1 MAILLENEFIIEI
14 NQDQQNGIKIN
25 SGFVPIA
32 KEAMEDFSESL
43 FAPEGTIFMEKS
55 LDKILLVMEEAPQ
68 VRKIFLTKRDFE
80 EEFDAVDFENYNED
94 RIVSLFFPST
104 IIIFKI
110 RVGDLALEEMK
121 VFGRIGNKCFYLPLP
136 NMDSEGVVCL
146 GLEKEFKL
154 KSLKEL
160 KDLVNNKFWNT
171 WFTTELQSLLVMYKE
186 KGRNIRGI
194 KSWEYFSLSHKNPEK
209 LLEDPNQWILCDTLE
224 GLIAKSR
231 KANPLHLI
239 YTLHSLNAGYFRKMV
254 GTYEERGFCTIG
266 GKTIRV
272 YDHIK
277 SYGMLYKILIKRT
290 PAKTTTFLVFFVFAE
305 GRFNILSETEIGEIL
320 IENPSRYLRIEAG
333 KYYILGTKSFGVE
346 ARSIGVVFIKRIFRL
361 GKYYVAEAWSNYW
374 RFFVILD
381 EDLTAREVEK

>member
-1 MAILLENEFIIEI
+1 MTVLLGNEFLIEI
-14 NQDQQNGIKIN
+14 HQDRLSGIKIVE
-25 SGFVPIA
+25 SFLPVA
-32 KEAMEDFSESL
+32 KFTEDFSESL
-43 FAPEGTIFMEKS
+43 FVPEGTLYVERLF
-55 LDKILLVMEEAPQ
+55 DNKILLVMEEAPQ
-68 VRKIFLTKRDFE
+68 VRKIFLTKCDLE

-110 RVGDLALEEMK
+110 RADDLLLEEMK

-136 NMDSEGVVCL
+136 NMDYKGAVCL
-146 GLEKEFKL
+146 GFEKEIKL

-171 WFTTELQSLLVMYKE
+171 WFTTELQDLLIMYKE
-186 KGRNIRGI
+186 RGRNIRGI
-194 KSWEYFSLSHKNPEK
+194 KSWEYFSLSHKGPEK
-209 LLEDPNQWILCDTLE
+209 LLEDPDQWILCDTLE

-231 KANPLHLI
+231 CSFSTAYLMETFRL
-239 YTLHSLNAGYFRKMV
+239 TLNRYFKKMV
-254 GTYEERGFCTIG
+254 GTYEEHESCTIG

-277 SYGMLYKILIKRT
+277 SYGMLYKILRT
-290 PAKTTTFLVFFVFAE
+290 PVKTTTFLVFFA
-305 GRFNILSETEIGEIL
+305 GGKCTILSETEIGEIL

-333 KYYILGTKSFGVE
+333 KHYVLGTKSFGAE

-361 GKYYVAEAWSNYW
+361 GEYRVAEAWSNYW